1 MNYLIDL
8 ILKLGTVDRRWIFLI
23 IGTVVI
29 IPLFFPLGL
38 PIRATKTTQ
47 KVYDTIEALPHGSN
61 LLRIRTQYEA
71 RNTPHDFS
79 RHAPFI

>member
-38 PIRATKTTQ
+38 PIRATATTQ
-47 KVYDTIEALPHGSN
+47 QVGRVARALVAGTSSCAMPG
-61 LLRIRTQYEA
+61 TAVTAAPA
-71 RNTPHDFS
+71 RG
-79 RHAPFI
+79 RLGGR